1 VELAGRQTCGR
12 RRRKRVRKR
21 TRKRSMVIDSVY
33 IVHLK
38 RSSSA
43 QHEPGSGSQGE
54 FIPSGTNVVSLL
66 KQIFRKRGVLLT
78 VHS

>member
-1 VELAGRQTCGR
+1 MSDLWEGRKR
-12 RRRKRVRKR
+12 RRRKR
-21 TRKRSMVIDSVY
+21 SMMIDSIY

-38 RSSSA
+38 RSTSV

>member
-1 VELAGRQTCGR
+1 
-12 RRRKRVRKR
+12 
-21 TRKRSMVIDSVY
+21 MMIDSIY

-38 RSSSA
+38 RSSSV